1 MNENERIVRDF
12 IAAWSTLNVDRI
24 VEYFTDDGVYH
35 NIMLQPVAGRENLRK
50 FIQGFVKSWSAT
62 DWEIRTL
69 ISKGDIVIAE
79 RVDRTSLGAKQ
90 VALPCCG
97 VFELKDGK
105 IREWRDYFDMATY
118 TKAVA

>member
-24 VEYFTDDGVYH
+24 IGYFTDDGVYH

-118 TKAVA
+118 TNAVA

>member
-12 IAAWSTLNVDRI
+12 IAAWSTLNVDLI
-24 VEYFTDDGVYH
+24 VVYFTDDGVYH
-35 NIMLQPVAGRENLRK
+35 NIMLQPVAGRDNLRK

>member
-24 VEYFTDDGVYH
+24 VGYFTDDGVYH

-118 TKAVA
+118 TKAVT

>member
-12 IAAWSTLNVDRI
+12 IAVWSTLNVDRI
-24 VEYFTDDGVYH
+24 VGHFTDDGVYH

-118 TKAVA
+118 TKAIA

>member
-24 VEYFTDDGVYH
+24 IGYFTDDGVYH

>member
-24 VEYFTDDGVYH
+24 VGYFTDDGVYH

-118 TKAVA
+118 TKAIA

>member
-24 VEYFTDDGVYH
+24 VGYFTDDGVYH
-35 NIMLQPVAGRENLRK
+35 NIMLQPVAGRDNLRK

-97 VFELKDGK
+97 VFELKDGR

-118 TKAVA
+118 TKAIA

>member
-24 VEYFTDDGVYH
+24 VGYFTDDGVYH
-35 NIMLQPVAGRENLRK
+35 NIMLQPVAGRDNLRK

-118 TKAVA
+118 TKAIA

>member
-24 VEYFTDDGVYH
+24 VGYFTDDGVYH